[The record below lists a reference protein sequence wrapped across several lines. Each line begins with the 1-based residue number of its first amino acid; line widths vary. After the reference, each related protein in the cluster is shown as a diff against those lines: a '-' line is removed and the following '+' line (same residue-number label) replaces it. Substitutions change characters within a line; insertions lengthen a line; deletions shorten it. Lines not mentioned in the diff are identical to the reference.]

1 MITGEQTSTLSKLL
15 DGIVDLPKQQNCTVK
30 GLALNSN
37 ELQVG
42 EVFVAL
48 IGTHQHGAAFIP
60 QAIAAGA
67 VAVLCEKTDELDE
80 LSAYEVPVVIIED
93 LSRQLGGIAS
103 RFYGYPSRSMTV
115 IGITGTNGKT
125 TCCQLLAQVLSESSP
140 CGVIGT
146 LGYGLYGQL
155 NSGGHTTPNAI
166 DVHRLLADM
175 RAAGAEQVV
184 MEVSSH
190 GLEQGRVEGVA
201 FDVALFT
208 NLSRDHLDYH
218 GDMKRYGAAKQRLF
232 VMPGLKHAVINADDA
247 FGRALLHELTG
258 HISLTAYS
266 LELTSGLPGKPLVS
280 GRELKQ
286 TRDGLQMQV
295 CESDGSV
302 TIKSPLLGRFNAA
315 NLLAIYG
322 VLQWLGLSRHSIAAR
337 IARCVSIPGRME
349 CFTQAGL
356 PLVVV
361 DYAHTP
367 DALEQALE
375 ALREHCDGVLWCL
388 FGCGGGRDRGKRP
401 LMGALAECHADRVV
415 LTDDNPRDEGGDQ
428 IILDILAG
436 IKQKKR
442 IKVIADRARAISAV
456 VAEAEPE
463 DVVLIAGK
471 GHEDYQIIAGETVP
485 FSDGQLVIEQLARRV
500 EQTSS

>member
-1 MITGEQTSTLSKLL
+1 MMGSGQTSMLSELL
-15 DGIVDLPKQQNCTVK
+15 NGIVDLPQQQDCIVS

-37 ELQVG
+37 ELQAG
-42 EVFVAL
+42 ELFVAL
-48 IGTHQHGAAFIP
+48 VGTHQHGADFIP

-67 VAVLCEKTDELDE
+67 VAVLCEKADELDE
-80 LSAYEVPVVIIED
+80 LSDYAVPVIIIEN
-93 LSRQLGGIAS
+93 LSQQLGWIAS
-103 RFYGYPSRSMTV
+103 RFYHHPSRSMTV

-125 TCCQLLAQVLSESSP
+125 TCCQLLARVLSENNP

-166 DVHRLLADM
+166 EVHRLLAEM
-175 RAAGAEQVV
+175 LVAGAEQVV

-218 GDMKRYGAAKQRLF
+218 GDMKSYGSAKQRLF
-232 VMPGLKHAVINADDA
+232 VMPGLKHAVINTDDA

-258 HISLTAYS
+258 RIGLSAYS
-266 LELTSGLPGKPLVS
+266 LELTSGLPGKPLIS
-280 GRELKQ
+280 GSELKL
-286 TRDGLQMQV
+286 TRSGLQMRV
-295 CESDGSV
+295 GDPGGSI
-302 TIKSPLLGRFNAA
+302 TINSPLLGRFNAA

-322 VLQWLGLSRHSIAAR
+322 VLLWLGLPRNLIAAR
-337 IARCVSIPGRME
+337 IAKCASIPGRME
-349 CFTQAGL
+349 CFTQDGL

-367 DALEQALE
+367 DALEQVLE

-388 FGCGGGRDRGKRP
+388 FGCGGDRDRGKRP

-415 LTDDNPRDEGGDQ
+415 LTDDNPRDESGEQ
-428 IILDILAG
+428 IILDVMAG
-436 IKQKKR
+436 IKQKKC
-442 IKVIADRARAISAV
+442 IKVIADRAQAISTV

-471 GHEDYQIIAGETVP
+471 GHEEYQITAGETVP
-485 FSDGQLVIEQLARRV
+485 FSDCQLVIEQLALRTRQV
-500 EQTSS
+500 S